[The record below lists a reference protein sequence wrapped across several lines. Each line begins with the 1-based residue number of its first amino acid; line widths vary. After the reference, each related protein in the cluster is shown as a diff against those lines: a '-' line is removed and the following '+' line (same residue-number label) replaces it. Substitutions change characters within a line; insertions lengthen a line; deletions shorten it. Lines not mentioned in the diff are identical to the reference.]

1 MSSYFT
7 ESEYLELKERFTE
20 NILRSTVAFLNSE
33 GGQIIIGINDKG
45 DVVGVSDVD
54 DALKKISDMLT
65 MQIEPNPQDI
75 VTINLRFAGDRRLI
89 AINVPKGPA
98 SIYCIRKYGFSTL
111 GCLMRIGST
120 NRSMTPEQIRIR
132 YEKAFYDDE
141 RMLKV
146 SAKYGDI
153 TFRALKIYYSEHG
166 FHLDDNS
173 FEVNFN
179 LRNDS
184 GNYNLLAEL
193 LSDRNNV
200 PMIFVKFRG
209 DDKASISER
218 SDYGNGCILVAYEKL
233 KNRLIAENICR
244 TDTSL
249 RPRRDTYLFDM
260 DCVDEALINAIV
272 HNDWTQTEPLV
283 SMFNDRIEILSH
295 GGLPK
300 GLTEEEFFSGI
311 SKPRNATLM
320 RIFLNMGISEHTG
333 HGIPTIV
340 KRYGKQAFEI
350 TDNYIR
356 CTIPFSFSMVE
367 SADETACAYGSDVG
381 LTRTEKSVLKLL
393 VLDGRETAE
402 SISSKIDVSKRTVE
416 RALSSLQ
423 GKKYLERVGSRR
435 DGYWL
440 VIR

>member
-1 MSSYFT
+1 MSSF
-7 ESEYLELKERFTE
+7 
-20 NILRSTVAFLNSE
+20 
-33 GGQIIIGINDKG
+33 DKTF
-45 DVVGVSDVD
+45 DIE
-54 DALKKISDMLT
+54 KMLH
-65 MQIEPNPQDI
+65 
-75 VTINLRFAGDRRLI
+75 VR
-89 AINVPKGPA
+89 
-98 SIYCIRKYGFSTL
+98 
-111 GCLMRIGST
+111 
-120 NRSMTPEQIRIR
+120 
-132 YEKAFYDDE
+132 
-141 RMLKV
+141 
-146 SAKYGDI
+146 AKYGDI
-153 TFRALKIYYSEHG
+153 SFRILKIYCVEQGLHY
-166 FHLDDNS
+166 DDNS
-173 FEVNFN
+173 FEENYN

-184 GNYNLLAEL
+184 GKYNLLAEL

-244 TDTSL
+244 TNTSM

-283 SMFNDRIEILSH
+283 SLFNDRIEILSH

-300 GLTEEEFFSGI
+300 GLTREEFFSGI
-311 SKPRNATLM
+311 SKPRNTTLM
-320 RIFLNMGISEHTG
+320 RIFLNMEISEHTG
-333 HGIPTIV
+333 HGVPTIV
-340 KRYGKQAFEI
+340 KKYGKQAFEI

-356 CTIPFSFSMVE
+356 CTIPFSFSRVI
-367 SADETACAYGSDVG
+367 STYGPNVG
-381 LTRTEKSVLKLL
+381 LTKTEKAVLKIL
-393 VLDGRETAE
+393 VQDSRETAE
-402 SISSKIDVSKRTVE
+402 SISTKIDVSKRTVE

-423 GKKYLERVGSRR
+423 DKKYIERVGSRR

>member
-1 MSSYFT
+1 MSSF
-7 ESEYLELKERFTE
+7 
-20 NILRSTVAFLNSE
+20 
-33 GGQIIIGINDKG
+33 DKTF
-45 DVVGVSDVD
+45 DIE
-54 DALKKISDMLT
+54 KMLH
-65 MQIEPNPQDI
+65 
-75 VTINLRFAGDRRLI
+75 VR
-89 AINVPKGPA
+89 
-98 SIYCIRKYGFSTL
+98 
-111 GCLMRIGST
+111 
-120 NRSMTPEQIRIR
+120 
-132 YEKAFYDDE
+132 
-141 RMLKV
+141 
-146 SAKYGDI
+146 AKYGDI
-153 TFRALKIYYSEHG
+153 SFRILKIYCVEQGLHY
-166 FHLDDNS
+166 DDNS
-173 FEVNFN
+173 FEENFN

-184 GNYNLLAEL
+184 GKYNLLAEL

-244 TDTSL
+244 TDTSM

-295 GGLPK
+295 GSLPK
-300 GLTEEEFFSGI
+300 GLTREEFFSGI
-311 SKPRNATLM
+311 SKPRNTTLM
-320 RIFLNMGISEHTG
+320 RIFLNMEISEHTG
-333 HGIPTIV
+333 HGVPTIV
-340 KRYGKQAFEI
+340 KKYGKQAFEI

-367 SADETACAYGSDVG
+367 SVGETVGTYGSNVGYDVG
-381 LTRTEKSVLKLL
+381 LTKTEKAVLKLL
-393 VLDGRETAE
+393 VQDSRETAE
-402 SISSKIDVSKRTVE
+402 SISSKVDVSKRTVE

-423 GKKYLERVGSRR
+423 DKKYIEMVGSRR